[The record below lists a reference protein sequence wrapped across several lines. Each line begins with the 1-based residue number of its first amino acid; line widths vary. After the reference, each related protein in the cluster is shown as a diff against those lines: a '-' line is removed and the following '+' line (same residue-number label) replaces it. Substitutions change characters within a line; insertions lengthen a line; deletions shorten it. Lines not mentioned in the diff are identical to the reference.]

1 MVNMVKKIQKN
12 NDNGWQEVKDSED
25 EIWRPEAIGDEISGK
40 YVRKEDDVGIYHST
54 KYTLDTE
61 KGEVDVFG
69 STVLDSKFKDIPLGY
84 EVKIVYQGEKPS
96 TPPKKPF
103 KLFQVFKREV

>member
-1 MVNMVKKIQKN
+1 MIWMVKNMN
-12 NDNGWQEVKDSED
+12 NKKDDRWEEVKDPED

-40 YVRKEDDVGIYHST
+40 YIRREDDVGMYHGT
-54 KYTLDTE
+54 KYTLDTGN
-61 KGEVDVFG
+61 GEVDVFG

-96 TPPKKPF
+96 NPPKKPF
-103 KLFQVFKREV
+103 KLFQVFKRPV

>member
-12 NDNGWQEVKDSED
+12 KDNGWQEVKDPED

-40 YVRKEDDVGIYHST
+40 YIRKEDDVGIYHST

>member
-1 MVNMVKKIQKN
+1 MWEFTTAPNILWIQ
-12 NDNGWQEVKDSED
+12 
-25 EIWRPEAIGDEISGK
+25 R
-40 YVRKEDDVGIYHST
+40 
-54 KYTLDTE
+54 

-69 STVLDSKFKDIPLGY
+69 STVLDNKFKDIPLGY

-103 KLFQVFKREV
+103 KLFQVFKRPNIIGFH